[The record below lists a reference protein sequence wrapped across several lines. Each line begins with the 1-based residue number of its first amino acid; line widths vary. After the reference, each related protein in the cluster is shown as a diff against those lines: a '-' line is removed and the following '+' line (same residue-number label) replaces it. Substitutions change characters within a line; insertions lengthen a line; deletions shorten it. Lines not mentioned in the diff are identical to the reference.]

1 MSWAVYAVAF
11 RSSARRTVQAPGQL
25 VIRVL
30 FYGVILG
37 VLSALWKVACVV
49 NGGTIAGYD
58 FRSMLWYLVA
68 SEGAVIAINPRLIEY
83 IGVDIGSGG
92 IAIEM
97 LRPISVVGLRIATAL
112 GEALVRFGFAVSL
125 GVAFAW
131 FTVGPPPDL
140 AAVGLALPAAILAIG
155 ANLAAQHSFAAIAFW
170 VNDSKAAWFLYQKLV
185 FLVGGMLL
193 PLELF
198 PPLLAHISRFLP
210 FWTMSYVPARLLSG
224 HFEPWL
230 LLVQAAWLV
239 ALMAGA
245 AVVFGIGQRKLEA
258 VGG

>member
-1 MSWAVYAVAF
+1 MSWGVYWIAF
-11 RSSARRTVQAPGQL
+11 TSSVRRTLQSRGQL
-25 VIRVL
+25 AVRVL

-37 VLSALWKVACVV
+37 VLSALWKVATEV
-49 NGGTIAGYD
+49 NGGSVAGYD
-58 FRSMLWYLVA
+58 FKALLWYLVA
-68 SEGAVIAINPRLIEY
+68 SEASVIAINPRLIEY
-83 IGVDIGSGG
+83 VGIDIGSGG
-92 IAIEM
+92 IAVEM

-112 GEALVRFGFAVSL
+112 GESLVRFACAITLGALFA
-125 GVAFAW
+125 G
-131 FTVGPPPDL
+131 FTVGLPHDL
-140 AAVGLALPAAILAIG
+140 AAAALALPAAVVAIA

-198 PPLLAHISRFLP
+198 PPVLAHVSRLLP

-230 LLVQAAWLV
+230 LLIQVGWLV
-239 ALMAGA
+239 VLMSA
-245 AVVFGIGQRKLEA
+245 AAYVFGLGQRRLEV

>member
-1 MSWAVYAVAF
+1 MSWGIYAVAL
-11 RSSARRTVQAPGQL
+11 RTSVRRTFQAPGQL
-25 VIRVL
+25 VVRVL

-37 VLSALWKVACVV
+37 VLSALWKVACAV
-49 NGGTIAGYD
+49 NGGSIAGYD

-83 IGVDIGSGG
+83 IGADIGSGG
-92 IAIEM
+92 IATEM

-112 GEALVRFGFAVSL
+112 GEALARFGCAMAL
-125 GVAFAW
+125 GIVFAW
-131 FTVGPPPDL
+131 ATVGAPPDL
-140 AAVGLALPAAILAIG
+140 AAAALVLPAAILAIA

-198 PPLLAHISRFLP
+198 PPLLAGISRFLP

-224 HFEPWL
+224 HLEPWL
-230 LLVQAAWLV
+230 LLLQGGWLV
-239 ALMAGA
+239 LLMGCAA
-245 AVVFGIGQRKLEA
+245 AVFGMGQRKLEV

>member
-1 MSWAVYAVAF
+1 MSWAVFLTAF
-11 RSSARRTVQAPGQL
+11 SSSARRTLQSRGQL
-25 VIRVL
+25 AVRVL

-37 VLSALWKVACVV
+37 VLSALWKVATAV
-49 NGGTIAGYD
+49 NGGVIAGYN

-68 SEGAVIAINPRLIEY
+68 SEASVIAINPRLIEY
-83 IGVDIGSGG
+83 IGLDIGSGG
-92 IAIEM
+92 IAVEM
-97 LRPISVVGLRIATAL
+97 LRPVSVVGLRIAGAL
-112 GEALVRFGFAVSL
+112 GEALVRFTCALTL
-125 GVAFAW
+125 GVLFAS
-131 FTVGPPPDL
+131 FTVGLPPDL
-140 AAVGLALPAAILAIG
+140 GAAALAVPAAVLAIA

-198 PPLLAHISRFLP
+198 PPVLAHVSRLLP
-210 FWTMSYVPARLLSG
+210 FWTMSYIPARLLSG

-230 LLVQAAWLV
+230 LLPQVGWLV
-239 ALMAGA
+239 VLMAGA
-245 AVVFGIGQRKLEA
+245 ASVFGLGQRRLEV

>member
-1 MSWAVYAVAF
+1 VSWDVYAVAF
-11 RSSARRTVQAPGQL
+11 RSSMRRTLQAPGQL
-25 VIRVL
+25 VVRVL

-37 VLSALWKVACVV
+37 VLSALWKVACAV
-49 NGGTIAGYD
+49 NGGSIAGYS
-58 FRSMLWYLVA
+58 FRAILWYLVA
-68 SEGAVIAINPRLIEY
+68 SEAAVISINPRLIEY

-92 IAIEM
+92 IAVEM

-112 GEALVRFGFAVSL
+112 GEALVRFGFALTL
-125 GVAFAW
+125 GVVFAS
-131 FTVGPPPDL
+131 FTVGPPPN
-140 AAVGLALPAAILAIG
+140 AAAAALALPAAVLAIG

-198 PPLLAHISRFLP
+198 PPVLAHVSRFLP

-230 LLVQAAWLV
+230 ILLQAGWLV
-239 ALMAGA
+239 VLMTGA
-245 AVVFGIGQRKLEA
+245 AAVFGMGQRKLEV

>member
-1 MSWAVYAVAF
+1 VSWDVYLVAF
-11 RSSARRTVQAPGQL
+11 TSSVRRTLQTRGQL
-25 VIRVL
+25 AVRVL

-37 VLSALWKVACVV
+37 VLSALWKAATAV
-49 NGGTIAGYD
+49 NGGRVAGYD

-68 SEGAVIAINPRLIEY
+68 SEGCVISINPRLIEY
-83 IGVDIGSGG
+83 IGLDIGSGV
-92 IAIEM
+92 IAVEM

-112 GEALVRFGFAVSL
+112 GEALVRFACAITL
-125 GVAFAW
+125 GIAFAL
-131 FTVGPPPDL
+131 FTVGLPPDL
-140 AAVGLALPAAILAIG
+140 SAAALAVPAAVLAIA

-198 PPLLAHISRFLP
+198 PSVLARVSRVLP

-224 HFEPWL
+224 HFDPWL
-230 LLVQAAWLV
+230 LLPQVAWLFV
-239 ALMAGA
+239 LMAGA
-245 AVVFGIGQRKLEA
+245 AFVFGLGQRRLEV